1 MVLSSF
7 LKFVIF
13 LSVFFMCKRFFFDE
27 KNEKSLSIRNYR
39 YIFAPQK
46 CDGEIAQLVRAH
58 DS

>member
-1 MVLSSF
+1 ME
-7 LKFVIF
+7 
-13 LSVFFMCKRFFFDE
+13 FFFDE
-27 KNEKSLSIRNYR
+27 KQVKNLPNQNYR